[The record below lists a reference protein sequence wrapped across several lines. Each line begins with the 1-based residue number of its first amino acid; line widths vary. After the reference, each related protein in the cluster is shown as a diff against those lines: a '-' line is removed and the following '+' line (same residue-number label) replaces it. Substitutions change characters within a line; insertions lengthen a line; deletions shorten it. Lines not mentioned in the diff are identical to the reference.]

1 MVVPGGCFRCFCG
14 VLTPVWVFQ
23 PTAPYL
29 IHLRTPNLE
38 PTADRASAWASPAA
52 TREAA
57 PPVRPRPVLLDD
69 RADMVPSCPAIDQVC
84 VEAAKQN

>member
-23 PTAPYL
+23 PTTPYL

-38 PTADRASAWASPAA
+38 PTAAA
-52 TREAA
+52 REAA
-57 PPVRPRPVLLDD
+57 PPVRPSPVLLGD
-69 RADMVPSCPAIDQVC
+69 RIPDRWSVS
-84 VEAAKQN
+84 

>member
-23 PTAPYL
+23 PTTPYL

-38 PTADRASAWASPAA
+38 PTADRASAW
-52 TREAA
+52 EAA
-57 PPVRPRPVLLDD
+57 PPRSAKSCATGRSDPGPVVSELIW
-69 RADMVPSCPAIDQVC
+69 CPPAL
-84 VEAAKQN
+84 